1 MQRKDGMHMTHHTI
15 DLSETIYLL
24 LLKQAARL
32 QLPSERVLER
42 LVLGDL
48 ALPPSE
54 DAAET
59 DRATATNDTAAALAA
74 VERLTTLFADVSIS
88 DLEQHLHDPMLALA
102 NADIETLI

>member
-1 MQRKDGMHMTHHTI
+1 MAHHTI
-15 DLSETIYLL
+15 DLSETTYQQ

-32 QLPSERVLER
+32 QLPPERILEQ

-48 ALPPSE
+48 ALPPSA

-59 DRATATNDTAAALAA
+59 DHARAATATATALAA
-74 VERLTTLFADVSIS
+74 VERLTTLFADVAIS

-102 NADIETLI
+102 NVDIETLLP

>member
-1 MQRKDGMHMTHHTI
+1 MAHRMI
-15 DLSETIYLL
+15 NLPETTYQL

-32 QLPSERVLER
+32 QLPPERVLEQ

-48 ALPPSE
+48 ALSPIE

-59 DRATATNDTAAALAA
+59 NRTTNTADTAAALAA

-88 DLEQHLHDPMLALA
+88 DLERHLHDPMLSLS
-102 NADIETLI
+102 NADLETLL